1 MVTLK
6 EIVYDEGNPNEIID
20 LINFNFDQLILNGY
34 GPTGNIGTSGLSG
47 VIGVQGSVGATGI
60 TGSQGTAGATGP
72 AGLECWS
79 ADAAT
84 VNNTN
89 IIKPIQLQSYPNL
102 PNVIIGSDLINN
114 RSQLSVGR
122 NLSSMSSNIR
132 LTASPYNKYFDMSLD
147 NGLMVMQF
155 DGTSTSSKID
165 IQAGVTTLYDSTDSD
180 TLAVFSN
187 VLVDFKKN
195 TIIDKTVNILAGA
208 KFNLN
213 DPDPVLNN
221 LQPQQDDLIV
231 AIDEVG
237 TLGWRDATSLATNV
251 ANGTVVPILPSEI
264 NATNFIMSNNSNSAN
279 TTGRGIGLYDGWYIC
294 HGYTWYK
301 DDTSPGDGKAY
312 QSPVFSEDFG
322 GKTDN
327 TDDIRIQIKEGSNY
341 TVTATSPVTNNFNV
355 GFKAYIKSMM
365 NEFWLRMAEGIQEG
379 LVTGPGPVTGHN
391 NIVISNQ
398 THIVYLGR
406 TDLVWKFVDTS
417 SFTEKS
423 SIYFIEA
430 PKYANFWIT
439 FFNPFSITTGIK
451 RQFTSNDLDAI
462 NKNPNNNIG
471 PRMLPGDMHY
481 GSIFAARKQMKIYQN
496 SVQNNWIDITKPIYE
511 RDGCYARKGWYSS
524 EPGATMPGGNS
535 FRHFGYWDGKEWYY
549 TSTL

>member
-132 LTASPYNKYFDMSLD
+132 LTTSTDDKYFDMSLD
-147 NGLMVMQF
+147 NGSMVMQF

-213 DPDPVLNN
+213 DPVLNN

-237 TLGWRDATSLATNV
+237 TLGWRDTTSLANNV

-279 TTGRGIGLYDGWYIC
+279 TTGSGIGLYAGWYIC

-355 GFKAYIKSMM
+355 GFKAYINSMIW
-365 NEFWLRMAEGIQEG
+365 ELWLRMAEDIQE
-379 LVTGPGPVTGHN
+379 GPVTGHN

-417 SFTEKS
+417 SFSEKS

-430 PKYANFWIT
+430 PKDMDENEWR
-439 FFNPFSITTGIK
+439 IK
-451 RQFTSNDLDAI
+451 HQFYYNDLDAI
-462 NKNPNNNIG
+462 NQNPNNNIG

-481 GSIFAARKQMKIYQN
+481 GSHIIWGYFSRKQMKIYQN

-524 EPGATMPGGNS
+524 EPGATMPGGYL
-535 FRHFGYWDGKEWYY
+535 FRHFGYWDGKEWYN

>member
-20 LINFNFDQLILNGY
+20 LINFNFDQLISNGY

-47 VIGVQGSVGATGI
+47 VVGVQGSVGATGI
-60 TGSQGTAGATGP
+60 TGSQGTVGVTGP

-132 LTASPYNKYFDMSLD
+132 LTTSTDPKYFDMSLD
-147 NGLMVMQF
+147 NGSMVMGF

-165 IQAGVTTLYDSTDSD
+165 IQADVTTLYDSTDSD
-180 TLAVFSN
+180 TFAVFSN

-213 DPDPVLNN
+213 DPVLNN

-237 TLGWRDATSLATNV
+237 TLGWRDTTSLATNV

-279 TTGRGIGLYDGWYIC
+279 TTGKGINLYAGWYIC

-301 DDTSPGDGKAY
+301 DDTSPGNGKAY

-322 GKTDN
+322 GKTNN

-365 NEFWLRMAEGIQEG
+365 TEFWLKMEEDIQEG
-379 LVTGPGPVTGHN
+379 PVAGHN

-398 THIVYLGR
+398 SHIVYLGR
-406 TDLVWKFVDTS
+406 TDLAWKFVDANS
-417 SFTEKS
+417 YGSPFTEKS

-430 PKYANFWIT
+430 PKGANGLIIIWS
-439 FFNPFSITTGIK
+439 PFSITSRIK
-451 RQFTSNDLDAI
+451 RQFKSNDLDAT
-462 NKNPNNNIG
+462 NYNPNNNIG

-481 GSIFAARKQMKIYQN
+481 GSSFAARKQMTIYQN
-496 SVQNNWIDITKPIYE
+496 STQNNWIDITKPIYE
-511 RDGCYARKGWYSS
+511 GNGRYARKGWYSS
-524 EPGATMPGGNS
+524 QPYATVPGGPT
-535 FRHFGYWDGKEWYY
+535 FRHFGYWDGKEWYN
-549 TSTL
+549 TNTL